1 MAMITKL
8 IENQDGTEMRVLQ
21 RGARHDEPEDRE
33 SMFSASW
40 DNLQFWMRARRGAR
54 ELSWTGPVEYREY
67 HRAGIADFTDQAR
80 RCISGLRGR
89 RVAGISSAQN
99 RQAYFS

>member
-1 MAMITKL
+1 MSNVLKL
-8 IENQDGTEMRVLQ
+8 SQP
-21 RGARHDEPEDRE
+21 ARAAGPDDE
-33 SMFSASW
+33 SALSVPSW
-40 DNLQFWMRARRGAR
+40 DNLRLWMMARRGAR
-54 ELSWTGPVEYREY
+54 ELSWTGPVEYRKY